1 MAYLGQMA
9 RDLIPWQEGKPL
21 CWDVTVICP
30 LANSYLQS
38 ATASA
43 GAVAE
48 LAATRKVAKYSALE
62 DQYIF
67 QPISCGVSWPHEL

>member
-1 MAYLGQMA
+1 M
-9 RDLIPWQEGKPL
+9 
-21 CWDVTVICP
+21 
-30 LANSYLQS
+30 QS

-48 LAATRKVAKYSALE
+48 LAATRKIAKYRALE

-67 QPISCGVSWPHEL
+67 QVPAHCCGVSWPHEL